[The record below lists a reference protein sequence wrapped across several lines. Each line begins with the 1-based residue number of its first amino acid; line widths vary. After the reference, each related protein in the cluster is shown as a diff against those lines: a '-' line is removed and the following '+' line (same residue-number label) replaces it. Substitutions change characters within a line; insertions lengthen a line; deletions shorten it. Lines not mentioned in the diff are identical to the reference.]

1 MKDTAAHLLIVKFP
15 LQGGHKPPERGDFDN
30 KDSEQSKIKIM
41 NNKDEDNRRS
51 KIKIMDNQA
60 ASARWTSTT

>member
-15 LQGGHKPPERGDFDN
+15 LQGGHKPPERGDFYNIDN
-30 KDSEQSKIKIM
+30 EQ
-41 NNKDEDNRRS
+41 S

-60 ASARWTSTT
+60 ATARWTSNT

>member
-15 LQGGHKPPERGDFDN
+15 LQGGNKPPERGNFDN
-30 KDSEQSKIKIM
+30 KDNEQ
-41 NNKDEDNRRS
+41 S